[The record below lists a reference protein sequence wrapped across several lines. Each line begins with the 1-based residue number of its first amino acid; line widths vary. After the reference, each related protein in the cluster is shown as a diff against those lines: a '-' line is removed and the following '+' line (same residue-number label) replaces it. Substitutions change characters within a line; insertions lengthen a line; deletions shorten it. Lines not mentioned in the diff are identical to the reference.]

1 MAMTDT
7 YDIIVIGSGPGG
19 YVAAIRAAQLGMS
32 VACIDKR
39 PTPGGTCLNIGC
51 IPSKALLQS
60 SEKFAEANHALAVHG
75 IKAAK
80 VEFDLGVMLARKDKV
95 VAENTRGVEFL
106 FRKNKVAFVKGAAKF
121 TAKDTLA
128 VAGVDGKALELKAGK
143 AIIIATGSDSVNLP
157 GIAIDEKTIVSSTGA
172 LSLPTVPKHLVI
184 VGGGYIGLEMGSVW
198 RRLGSQVTVVEF
210 LDRITPTMD
219 NEVGKA
225 LQTALTKQG
234 FAFRLGT
241 KVTAAKKA
249 NGGWSLSLETAAGGK
264 PEELAC
270 DVVLVSVGRRPY
282 TDGLG
287 LDTVGVKLDNK
298 GRVMVDVGFATNV
311 PGVYAIGDVIAGPM
325 LAHKAS
331 EEGVMLVEML
341 AGQRPSIDYDA
352 IPAVIYTRPEV
363 GSVGKTEE
371 ELKAAGVAYRAGK
384 FPFSANARAR
394 ANADTEGFVKILAD
408 AKTDRVLGVHIIGAD
423 AGTMIAEAAL
433 AMEFGATSEDIARTV
448 HAHPTLNEAVKEGA
462 LAVGGHAIHI

>member
-1 MAMTDT
+1 MSDK

-60 SEKFAEANHALAVHG
+60 SGKFEEANHALAVHG

-128 VAGVDGKALELKAGK
+128 VEGADGKAQELKAGK

-448 HAHPTLNEAVKEGA
+448 HAHPTLNEAVKEAA